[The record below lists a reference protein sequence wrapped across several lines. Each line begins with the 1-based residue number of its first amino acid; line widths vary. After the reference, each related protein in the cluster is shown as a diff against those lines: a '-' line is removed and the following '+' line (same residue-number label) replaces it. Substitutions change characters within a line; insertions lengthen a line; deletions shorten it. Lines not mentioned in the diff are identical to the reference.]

1 MTQTPPDGA
10 AGRPLGPP
18 DGAAGRPLGP
28 PDGAA
33 GRSLGP
39 PDGIVCFAGVD
50 WWYHN
55 RGHSECQVMI
65 RMAKSTKV
73 LWVNSIGMRTPVP
86 GKSEIPF
93 KRYLRKLKSTLRGLR
108 KDPSGMWVLSPLF
121 IPRFTPRV
129 VRINGWL
136 LRTQVGLVRR
146 FLRMKRASTWI
157 TVPTAAPAVVDQ
169 RWERIVFNRS
179 DEFSSFPEV
188 DHDLIAGLERQL
200 LAASDSVIYV
210 NHELQDKERDAVRQS
225 VFLGHGVDY
234 DHFADAADR
243 RSDDLRPARLADLP
257 TPLIGFYGALD
268 DFTVDLDL
276 FVAVARAF
284 PEATVVVIGPQ
295 AMDIDKMLAE
305 PNVAYLGAIPYV
317 ELPEYAA
324 WFDVGLM
331 PWLQNDWI
339 RRCNP
344 IKLKEYLAIGF
355 PVVST
360 PFPELEPYREVVR
373 SAAGAEAFVAAVHE
387 ALADTSPESVTAR
400 RAMVEGETWD
410 AVADRA
416 GALLGF

>member
-1 MTQTPPDGA
+1 MTETRSAHPDARPEGA
-10 AGRPLGPP
+10 AGRPDARP
-18 DGAAGRPLGP
+18 DGV
-28 PDGAA
+28 
-33 GRSLGP
+33 
-39 PDGIVCFAGVD
+39 VCFAGVD

-65 RMAKSTKV
+65 RLAKTTKV

-93 KRYLRKLKSTLRGLR
+93 KRYVRKLKSTLRGLR

-129 VRINGWL
+129 VRMNGWL
-136 LRTQVGLVRR
+136 LRRQVGLVRR
-146 FLRMKRASTWI
+146 FLRMGRPSTWI

-210 NHELQDKERDAVRQS
+210 NHELQDKELGAVRDS

-234 DHFADAADR
+234 HHFADAVDR
-243 RSDDLRPARLADLP
+243 RTEASRPERLADLP

-284 PEATVVVIGPQ
+284 PEATVLVIGPQ
-295 AMDIDKMLAE
+295 AMDIDTMLAE
-305 PNVAYLGAIPYV
+305 PNVAYLGPIPYA
-317 ELPEYAA
+317 ELPDYAA

-331 PWLQNDWI
+331 PWLQNEWI

-344 IKLKEYLAIGF
+344 IKLKEYLAVGF
-355 PVVST
+355 PVVSS
-360 PFPELEPYREVVR
+360 PFPELEPYRDVVR
-373 SAAGAEAFVAAVHE
+373 SAAGPEAFVASVRE
-387 ALADTSPESVTAR
+387 ALADTSPEAVAAR

-410 AVADRA
+410 SVADRA